1 MAGAVATAILTF
13 VVVAVI
19 TRGLSKLDAGV
30 VFTATS
36 LFFLVESLA
45 RLGADVGIVHH
56 LSGAMARGRQTAASD
71 VLLASLIPV
80 AIGATLAGAGL
91 VALTVPVEH
100 LVTGSHGSGHSFA
113 IVVVL
118 AVTMPFAATY
128 DVMTAATRALGSA
141 RPTVAVERLL
151 RPIAQLVAI
160 GVALALGG
168 DAAVVVAAWTLPYLP
183 CFAVMAVWL
192 LRMMRHQG
200 VPSWSPGWRS
210 VVGPVWRFTGPRA
223 AASVMQS
230 ALQRLDIVLVGALV
244 GLPAAAVYTGATRF
258 VVVGQ
263 LGNQAVGYSTQ
274 PQLRRLLVKEERAAA
289 FTLFQ
294 ASTTWVIAMTWPLY
308 LTVIALA
315 PLLLRIF
322 GSQYSGGETTAITVT
337 SAMLVAAACG
347 LVDIALL
354 TVGKSIWNLG
364 NVALGLVVNVTV
376 DVILLPHIGI
386 EGAAI
391 GWAAAILLT
400 NLVPLWQIHHT
411 SGLHPASLPWLRTMV
426 YALGCFLALP
436 LIGRV
441 IEPDHWIGGI
451 AGVVVGGLLYL
462 ALMWRARAAL
472 GLDRLATSRRAGR
485 RRAVPVK
492 PGRHSAHFT
501 AQPSAHFTAQPS
513 SHSTTQPSVP
523 PSAQTTDPPPAP

>member
-1 MAGAVATAILTF
+1 MAGAVATAVLTF

-56 LSGAMARGRQTAASD
+56 LSGAMARGRQRAATD

-80 AIGATLAGAGL
+80 AVGATLAGAAMI
-91 VALTVPVEH
+91 ALTVPVEH
-100 LVTGSHGSGHSFA
+100 LVTGSHGTGHSFA

-151 RPIAQLVAI
+151 RPIVQLVAV
-160 GVALALGG
+160 GLALALGSG
-168 DAAVVVAAWTLPYLP
+168 AAVVVAAWTLPYLP

-192 LRMMRHQG
+192 SRIMRHHG
-200 VPSWSPGWRS
+200 VPSWSPQWRS
-210 VVGPVWRFTGPRA
+210 VLGPVWRFTGPRA
-223 AASVMQS
+223 AASVLQS

-244 GLPAAAVYTGATRF
+244 NLPAAAVYTGATRF

-289 FTLFQ
+289 FALFQ
-294 ASTTWVIAMTWPLY
+294 ASTTWVIAVTWPLY

-322 GSQYSGGETTAITVT
+322 GSHYSGGETTAITVT
-337 SAMLVAAACG
+337 AAMLVAAACG

-354 TVGKSIWNLG
+354 TVGKSIWNLA
-364 NVALGLVVNVTV
+364 NVAVGLVVNVAI
-376 DVILLPHIGI
+376 DVILLPRIGI

-391 GWAAAILLT
+391 GWATAILLC
-400 NLVPLWQIHHT
+400 NLVPLWQVHHK

-426 YALGCFLALP
+426 YALVCFLALP
-436 LIGRV
+436 MIGRAL
-441 IEPDHWIGGI
+441 EPRHWIGGVV
-451 AGVVVGGLLYL
+451 GVVVGSVLYL
-462 ALMWRARAAL
+462 ALMWRSRASL
-472 GLDRLATSRRAGR
+472 GLDRTVASRRRAGR

-492 PGRHSAHFT
+492 RGRHSAHST
-501 AQPSAHFTAQPS
+501 THSSAY
-513 SHSTTQPSVP
+513 STTQPSAP
-523 PSAQTTDPPPAP
+523 PSAGTKDQPQAP